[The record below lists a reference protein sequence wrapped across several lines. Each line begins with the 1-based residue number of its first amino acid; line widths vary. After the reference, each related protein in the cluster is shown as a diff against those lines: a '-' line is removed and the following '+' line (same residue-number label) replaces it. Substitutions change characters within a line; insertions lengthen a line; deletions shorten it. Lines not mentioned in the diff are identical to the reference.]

1 MENLKAT
8 GAKAFIWDLVGKL
21 ARHGTSFI
29 VTIFL
34 ARLLDAEAFGLIAI
48 VMVVVTVAMV
58 FTDVGLGG
66 ALIQRRRILPVHYN
80 SVFYFNIFIGA
91 LLTAITF
98 FSAPWISEFFKN
110 EKLVP
115 LIEAVS
121 FLYIINA
128 FSAVQTNKLR
138 KEINFKALTKSNVF
152 SSVLSGVF
160 GVLLALMG
168 AGVWSLVAQVLLK
181 GIFYNIIIWYISGWK
196 PSLQFSF
203 KALRQLWAFGFHM
216 FLSSLLETIFSRL
229 DVLIIGKLFSSATLG
244 FFDQAKRLNS
254 LVTQYSSGSLMAVL
268 FPVLSKLQ
276 NNLPRFQYTSIKI
289 LEILSFVVFFLI
301 GILYLVSQE
310 IIVLLFSDK
319 WLPSV
324 EYFQLLMLS
333 GFGYPVSALLVNIL
347 KGHGNSKGYLILEI
361 YKKILS
367 LINFYIGFQFGI
379 IGFLYGRVIV
389 TFLGVSLNIFY
400 AAREINIKSFQLF
413 KPLLIQMALS
423 IMTTMITLMIFSNI
437 DINQIVSL
445 LVKSLLF
452 LVIYVLLNIIF
463 RTSSYNTIRTQI
475 FQYLNKKKVK

>member
-1 MENLKAT
+1 
-8 GAKAFIWDLVGKL
+8 
-21 ARHGTSFI
+21 
-29 VTIFL
+29 
-34 ARLLDAEAFGLIAI
+34 
-48 VMVVVTVAMV
+48 
-58 FTDVGLGG
+58 
-66 ALIQRRRILPVHYN
+66 
-80 SVFYFNIFIGA
+80 
-91 LLTAITF
+91 
-98 FSAPWISEFFKN
+98 
-110 EKLVP
+110 
-115 LIEAVS
+115 
-121 FLYIINA
+121 
-128 FSAVQTNKLR
+128 
-138 KEINFKALTKSNVF
+138 
-152 SSVLSGVF
+152 
-160 GVLLALMG
+160 
-168 AGVWSLVAQVLLK
+168 
-181 GIFYNIIIWYISGWK
+181 
-196 PSLQFSF
+196 
-203 KALRQLWAFGFHM
+203 M

-229 DVLIIGKLFSSATLG
+229 DVLIIGKLFSPATLG

-301 GILYLVSQE
+301 GVLYLVSQE

-413 KPLLIQMALS
+413 KPILTQMTLS
-423 IMTTMITLMIFSNI
+423 IMTTLIILIIFSNI

-445 LVKSLLF
+445 LTKSLLF

-463 RTSSYNTIRTQI
+463 RTSSYNTIKTQI